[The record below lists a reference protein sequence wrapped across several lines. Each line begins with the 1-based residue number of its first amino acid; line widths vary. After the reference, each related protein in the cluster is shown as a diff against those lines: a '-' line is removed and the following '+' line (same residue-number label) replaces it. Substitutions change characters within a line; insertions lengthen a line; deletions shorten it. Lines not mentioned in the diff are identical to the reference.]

1 MRDTAGERGT
11 VERELR
17 TVNGFMTGEGS
28 RGWDGSQRG
37 EAGLLA
43 YCEREGSR
51 PLGGTSGKIIPFAS
65 GLRETRQESICF
77 LRGDDIHSRLEAIF
91 ELTLIAAGVVGVIAG
106 LM

>member
-1 MRDTAGERGT
+1 ME
-11 VERELR
+11 
-17 TVNGFMTGEGS
+17 NGFMTGEGS
-28 RGWDGSQRG
+28 GDWDVLLRD
-37 EAGLLA
+37 EALLHA